1 MVVVLMAASDRVALG
16 PLVGSIDQGTSSS
29 RFLVSTTRGS
39 RGEGAGAGRGRCAG
53 CPPPHTHPH
62 SLPAPLGKGSAALTG
77 CRPRRRTRRGG
88 SAEGPPACCMQEDG
102 APSGRPRRDT
112 VCKNPT
118 GRAPARCGGLS
129 GRLLQFRA
137 RCQRVPAFR
146 WLGSPTLRKVGL
158 AEQRGRT
165 GLFKDGAVNDSSL
178 G

>member
-1 MVVVLMAASDRVALG
+1 MAASDRVALG

-53 CPPPHTHPH
+53 CPPTHTHPH